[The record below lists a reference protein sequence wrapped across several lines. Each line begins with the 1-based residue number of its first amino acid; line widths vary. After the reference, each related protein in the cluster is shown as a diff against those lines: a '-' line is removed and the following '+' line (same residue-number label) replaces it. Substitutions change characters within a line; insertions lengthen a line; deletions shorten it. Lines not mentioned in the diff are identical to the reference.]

1 VSGLHGSSPVP
12 VTRVLREHRAALLP
26 LAVVLVLNILVLVVG
41 VLPLA
46 QRASSNESRAAAA
59 ERAQTV
65 AAAEL
70 TRAEAARDGT
80 SRASTDLDT
89 FHDKVLPADLAA
101 ARRLLHVRFQQKARE
116 YGVRFERSAADEEHV
131 RESRLDRLT
140 SSMTL
145 SGDYEDIRAL
155 LYDLESAPDFFI
167 IDNVSLSEG
176 DPGKGALSLALTVST
191 YYRTTRTVPD
201 GR

>member
-1 VSGLHGSSPVP
+1 MSALSGSAPVP
-12 VTRVLREHRAALLP
+12 VTRILREHRAALVP
-26 LAVVLVLNILVLVVG
+26 LAVALVLNLIVLVVV
-41 VLPLA
+41 VLPLS
-46 QRASSNESRAAAA
+46 QRATANETRAAAA
-59 ERAQTV
+59 ERAQTA

-70 TRAEAARDGT
+70 TSAEASRDGT

-89 FHDKVLPADLAA
+89 FYDKVLPADLAA

-116 YGVRFERSAADEEHV
+116 YGVRYERGAADEEAV

-145 SGDYEDIRAL
+145 SGDYDDIRAL

-176 DPGKGALSLALTVST
+176 DTTKGSLALALNVST
-191 YYRTTRTVPD
+191 YYRTSRTVTD

>member
-1 VSGLHGSSPVP
+1 MSALFGSSPVP
-12 VTRVLREHRAALLP
+12 VTRILREHRAALVP
-26 LAVVLVLNILVLVVG
+26 LAVALVLNLIALLVV
-41 VLPLA
+41 VLPLS
-46 QRASSNESRAAAA
+46 QRASANETRAAAA
-59 ERAQTV
+59 ERAQTA

-70 TRAEAARDGT
+70 TRAEASRDGT

-89 FHDKVLPADLAA
+89 FYDKVLPADLAA

-116 YGVRFERSAADEEHV
+116 YGVRYERSAADEEAI

-145 SGDYEDIRAL
+145 SGDYDDIRAL

-176 DPGKGALSLALTVST
+176 DTTSGSLALALNVST
-191 YYRTTRTVPD
+191 YYRTSRTVTD